1 MEHGGRLTQFCDPF
15 GSNNSLRRTA
25 FLAYRA
31 RTEWAGRHLM
41 TAALRTAAQL
51 PWRVEQEG
59 GQVLQ
64 VGCRAQNWYVDP
76 GATACFSTSE
86 ERVQLMEQLKP
97 TYTTRRAQKAQQ
109 LQDLKISDRWKLLVC
124 LVVTA
129 AARNPL
135 PLQLALRSVYRGS
148 SHCPGDRKNRALKG
162 GRLEATNRALALN
175 GPIRKTLDP

>member
-1 MEHGGRLTQFCDPF
+1 MSILGLQPA
-15 GSNNSLRRTA
+15 SN
-25 FLAYRA
+25 
-31 RTEWAGRHLM
+31 
-41 TAALRTAAQL
+41 
-51 PWRVEQEG
+51 
-59 GQVLQ
+59 
-64 VGCRAQNWYVDP
+64 
-76 GATACFSTSE
+76 TSE
-86 ERVQLMEQLKP
+86 ERVQRMEQLKP

-162 GRLEATNRALALN
+162 GRLEAMNKSSGSQLSHKENSGSLAVTKQTVPPTRSGHKGARETTEFSIFLHN
-175 GPIRKTLDP
+175 TCTDKDERVS